1 MLNLEYDPN
10 KWVELKTRPVNTAQI
25 FITNKCNKRCRGC
38 FNEHNLGKEE
48 LSFKR
53 YKQLVT
59 LYKDLGAE
67 KIVLM
72 GGEPTLHP
80 DILKMIKYNN
90 LLELKTTL
98 YTNGKN
104 IKNLYNLDP
113 TELYS
118 TSIRI
123 GVLGLDIGEK
133 TLNEIERVKFP
144 VTIVYMLRRD
154 NIHDLLEVASVTE
167 RDFINCTKFYISS
180 IRDINETQDY
190 WVDTKDTILNE
201 QYAELVQSFLHAYS
215 GRLDIH
221 IAWRGTIQ
229 TDIHQQCATKKCRF
243 INHFIND
250 ERVMCPLDISK
261 KIYLKDSASFKFESR
276 LCTKNESCLLT
287 KIVLINKER
296 I

>member
-1 MLNLEYDPN
+1 MLNLIYDSN
-10 KWVELKTRPVNTAQI
+10 KWIEMKTSPMNTAQI
-25 FITNKCNKRCRGC
+25 FITNRCNKRCRGC

-53 YKQLVT
+53 YMQLVAF
-59 LYKDLGAE
+59 YRNLGAQ

-80 DILKMIKYNN
+80 DILKMVKYNN
-90 LLELKTTL
+90 LLGLKTTL
-98 YTNGKN
+98 YTNGTN
-104 IKNLYNLDP
+104 IKKLYNLDP
-113 TELYS
+113 IDLYS

-123 GVLGLDIGEK
+123 GVLGLDQGEK
-133 TLNEIERVKFP
+133 TLNEVERVKFP

-154 NIHDLLEVASVTE
+154 NIHDLLKVASVAE
-167 RDFINCTKFYISS
+167 RYFINCTKFYISS

-190 WVDTKDTILNE
+190 WKDTKDTIPNE
-201 QYAELVQSFLHAYS
+201 QYAELVQSFLHTYT
-215 GRLDIH
+215 GKLDIH

-229 TDIHQQCATKKCRF
+229 TNTHQQCETKKCRF
-243 INHFIND
+243 INHFID
-250 ERVMCPLDISK
+250 DSRIMCPLDISK
-261 KIYLKDSASFKFESR
+261 KRYLKNNVGFKFESR

-287 KIVLINKER
+287 KIILINKER